1 MQIIGSF
8 EKPWKI
14 IASIRNNSNTTF
26 IINQESAPIING
38 TAKFTKFSVAHM
50 TSSLIVEFAIEA
62 KDTFNL

>member
-38 TAKFTKFSVAHM
+38 TAKFTKFTFAHM
-50 TSSLIVEFAIEA
+50 ISSLIVEFAIEN